1 LFLELDLTVPHCTF
15 HTPKY
20 EPKPSW
26 RKATSAHIDDYK
38 RLLCHNLHDIV
49 LPSDALLCRKM
60 INIGRNI
67 SDACLSAGA
76 ASLPYTGRGSDRGRM
91 PGWTE
96 HETKPLCGTKLG
108 LNLEDPGME

>member
-26 RKATSAHIDDYK
+26 HKATSAHIGDYK
-38 RLLCHNLHDIV
+38 RLLCHNLHEIV
-49 LPSDALLCRKM
+49 LPSDALLCRSLSCHDPSH
-60 INIGRNI
+60 INHLNTLVSNI

-91 PGWTE
+91 PG
-96 HETKPLCGTKLG
+96 LG
-108 LNLEDPGME
+108 GPSM

>member
-1 LFLELDLTVPHCTF
+1 MFLELDLTVPHCTF

-67 SDACLSAGA
+67 SDACLSADA